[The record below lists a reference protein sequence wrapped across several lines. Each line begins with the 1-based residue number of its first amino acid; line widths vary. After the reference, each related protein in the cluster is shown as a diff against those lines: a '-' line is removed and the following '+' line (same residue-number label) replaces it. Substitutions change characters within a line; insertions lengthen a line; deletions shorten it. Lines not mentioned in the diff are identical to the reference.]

1 MEGSDDRRKRIRR
14 LKKIIVGTIVA
25 AIVIPVITSIILGV
39 RVMYL
44 QGKVSDLE
52 TALMQLQSEGDRES
66 GIYTTALIETSP
78 RDEAEPSLLMEDE
91 EEKEAPQAWDKQ
103 IYLTFDDG
111 PSRNTDRILDILKEY
126 DIKATFFVV
135 GKTDEA
141 SVAAYQRIVEEGHT
155 LAMHSYSHKYAEVY
169 ASKESFVQ
177 DLKALQEYLYQVTGV
192 WPRYYRFPGGSSNT
206 VSKVD
211 MQELI
216 GYLEEN
222 NITYFDW
229 NIASGDAVS
238 GELPVDSIINNCVS
252 KIDGKNVCMILM
264 HDAADKNSTVEA
276 LPQIIEQIKDRG
288 DAVFLP
294 VTDDTLPVQ
303 HVRAN
308 E

>member
-14 LKKIIVGTIVA
+14 LKKIIVGAIIA
-25 AIVIPVITSIILGV
+25 AVMIPVITSIILGI
-39 RVMYL
+39 RVLYL
-44 QGKVSDLE
+44 QGKINELE
-52 TALMQLQSEGDRES
+52 TALVQLQSQGDRET
-66 GIYTTALIETSP
+66 GIYTTARIETSP
-78 RDEAEPSLLMEDE
+78 RDEETPSLLSED
-91 EEKEAPQAWDKQ
+91 EKEADSWDKQ
-103 IYLTFDDG
+103 VYLTFDDG
-111 PSRNTDRILDILKEY
+111 PSSNTDRILDILKEY

-135 GKTDEA
+135 GKTDDA
-141 SVAAYQRIVEEGHT
+141 SVAAYQRIVKEGHT

-169 ASKESFVQ
+169 ASKESFIQ
-177 DLKALQEYLYQVTGV
+177 DLKKLQEYLYQVTGV

-206 VSKVD
+206 VSKAD

-216 GYLEEN
+216 DYLEDN

-238 GELPVDSIINNCVS
+238 GELPAGSIIDNCVGG
-252 KIDGKNVCMILM
+252 IDSMNTCMILM

-276 LPQIIEQIKDRG
+276 LPQIIEQIMDRG

-294 VTDDTLPVQ
+294 VTDDTIPVQ